1 MCHGS
6 EKRCKEVSDEGRK
19 SNYEEVQGY
28 VFSALLE
35 GEAVDS
41 RKLRSTADWVDPGTK
56 KDCLHLPVVILGSNT
71 SRILGLPV
79 AP

>member
-1 MCHGS
+1 MYHGS

-35 GEAVDS
+35 GEAVAP

-56 KDCLHLPVVILGSNT
+56 
-71 SRILGLPV
+71 RIASICRLSFWEATLRGY
-79 AP
+79 